1 MYEDT
6 VYAILFVGITRAL
19 IDDVWY
25 PSWDNDFTALINPD
39 RIAQIKYVRSGGS
52 TNFRS
57 AFLAMGQA
65 YFMATSK
72 YSYME
77 GFQITGVWLLLMGW
91 IISRWARLEL
101 GRYAT
106 NNVIVRR
113 DHVLITT
120 GPYVALTNPQW
131 MGDFMASVGIY
142 WIFIEFYPIILI
154 LIVLEMNLYISK
166 AKAEMKTM
174 NTYVRGY
181 HEYQNSRFT
190 L

>member
-6 VYAILFVGITRAL
+6 IYGIVFVGITRAL
-19 IDDVWY
+19 IDDIWY
-25 PSWDNDFTALINPD
+25 PCWDNDFTELTNPD
-39 RIAQIKYVRSGGS
+39 RIRKVKYVRTGGS

-57 AFLAMGQA
+57 AVLAMGQA
-65 YFMATSK
+65 YFMASRG
-72 YSYME
+72 YFHMA

-101 GRYAT
+101 GKYST
-106 NNVIVRR
+106 NNVVVLR

-120 GPYVALTNPQW
+120 GPYTLMTNPEW

-142 WIFIEFYPIILI
+142 WIFIDFYPVILLLTI
-154 LIVLEMNLYISK
+154 LEMSVYISK
-166 AKAEMKTM
+166 SKAEMKTM
-174 NTYVRGY
+174 QQYVQGYYEYNT
-181 HEYQNSRFT
+181 SRFT